1 MKLNDAT
8 AFVVDEAG
16 NVGIGTTNPGY
27 ELEVVG
33 DARLLAGNDYYIG
46 DIGLNDTGS
55 SAITSGGYLVGL
67 YADEYYNSASTN
79 VQDVIDDLDNAI
91 GTRTYTGGGTY
102 ISDDQTLTLSINALD
117 TALLGVSGDTT
128 PQGSI
133 DGQTIRYQDGGWI
146 TDLNLF
152 NDGTNIGIGTTDP
165 QYKLDVVGD
174 IAGAAIRATSD
185 LYVGAIGIGDTG
197 SSVTTSGAYL
207 VGVYDDNYYNITSSS
222 DLQAAL
228 GDLDSAI
235 GARTYSEQNY
245 VS

>member
-1 MKLNDAT
+1 MDLLASIQHSFRQRLEEKLTLTNTTGGLSFQVNDEANDAT

-133 DGQTIRYQDGGWI
+133 NGQTIRYQDGGWI

-152 NDGTNIGIGTTDP
+152 NDGTNVGIGTTDP
-165 QYKLDVVGD
+165 SIQT
-174 IAGAAIRATSD
+174 RC
-185 LYVGAIGIGDTG
+185 
-197 SSVTTSGAYL
+197 
-207 VGVYDDNYYNITSSS
+207 N
-222 DLQAAL
+222 
-228 GDLDSAI
+228 
-235 GARTYSEQNY
+235 R
-245 VS
+245 